1 VARVTRTIARFSIA
15 PVKSTALHHP
25 EEIRLA
31 RHGAVGDRCFYLI
44 DAEGELFGGGKLGR
58 LVQIRADVDDDAK
71 RLRLEFP
78 DGAVVEGSTEA
89 RGDAVTTDFWGRR
102 TAGAVVPG
110 PWTEALSAYAG
121 RPLRLVRPDR
131 PGDARD
137 ELPVSLLSLASAEKL
152 AADAGSER
160 PRDSRRFR
168 LLVGLDGCEPY
179 EEDTWE
185 GRRLR
190 LGTAIVKVL
199 GPIPRCV
206 VTTQGPESGDK
217 DFPTLTAIARHR
229 GRGRNGTL
237 DFGVYGTVLEPGSAR
252 VGEPAV
258 LV

>member
-1 VARVTRTIARFSIA
+1 MPTIARFSIA
-15 PVKSTALHHP
+15 PVKSMALHHP
-25 EEIRLA
+25 EEIRLE
-31 RHGAVGDRCFYLI
+31 RHGAVGDRCFYVI
-44 DAEGELFGGGKLGR
+44 DADGALVGGSKFGP
-58 LVQIRADVDDDAK
+58 LVRIRSDVDEREQ

-78 DGAVVEGSTEA
+78 DGSVVEGSTDA

-102 TAGAVVPG
+102 TSGSVVPG
-110 PWTEALSAYAG
+110 PWAQALSEYAG
-121 RPLRLVRPDR
+121 RPLRLARPDV

-152 AADAGSER
+152 SADSGSDR

-168 LLVGLDGCEPY
+168 MLVELGGCEPY

-190 LGTAIVKVL
+190 LGSALVKVL

-206 VTTQGPESGDK
+206 VTTQGPDTGEK
-217 DFPTLTAIARHR
+217 DFSTLRAIGEHR

-237 DFGVYGTVLEPGSAR
+237 DFGVYGTVLEPGTAR
-252 VGEPAV
+252 VGDAAE
-258 LV
+258 LL

>member
-1 VARVTRTIARFSIA
+1 MPTIARFSIA

-25 EEIRLA
+25 REIRLE
-31 RHGAVGDRCFYLI
+31 RYGAVGDRSFYLI
-44 DAEGELFGGGKLGR
+44 DADGGLFGGGKLGR
-58 LVQIRADVDDDAK
+58 LVKIRADVDELAK

-78 DGAVVEGSTEA
+78 DGTVVEGSTDA
-89 RGDAVTTDFWGRR
+89 RADAVTTDFWGRR
-102 TAGAVVPG
+102 TSGAVVPG
-110 PWTEALSAYAG
+110 PWAEALSEYAG

-152 AADAGSER
+152 AADAGSDR
-160 PRDSRRFR
+160 ARDSRRFR
-168 LLVGLDGCEPY
+168 MLVELGDCEPY

-190 LGTAIVKVL
+190 LGDAVVKVM

-206 VTTQGPESGDK
+206 VTTQGPETGEK
-217 DFPTLTAIARHR
+217 DFPTLSAIARHR

-237 DFGVYGTVLEPGSAR
+237 DFGVYGTILEPGVAR
-252 VGEPAV
+252 VGEPAE

>member
-1 VARVTRTIARFSIA
+1 MPTIARFSIA

-25 EEIRLA
+25 QEIRLE
-31 RHGAVGDRCFYLI
+31 RYGAVGDRSFYLI
-44 DAEGELFGGGKLGR
+44 DAGGGLFGGGKLGR
-58 LVQIRADVDDDAK
+58 LVKIRADVDEPAK

-78 DGAVVEGSTEA
+78 DGTVVEGSTDA

-102 TAGAVVPG
+102 TSGAVVPG
-110 PWTEALSAYAG
+110 PWTEALSEYAG

-152 AADAGSER
+152 AADAGSDR

-168 LLVGLDGCEPY
+168 MLVELGGCEPY

-190 LGTAIVKVL
+190 LGDAVVKVM

-206 VTTQGPESGDK
+206 VTTQGPDTGEK
-217 DFPTLTAIARHR
+217 DFPTLSAIARHR
-229 GRGRNGTL
+229 GRGRSGTL
-237 DFGVYGTVLEPGSAR
+237 DFGVYGTILEPGVAR
-252 VGEPAV
+252 VGEPAE

>member
-1 VARVTRTIARFSIA
+1 VQSVTPTIARFSIA

-25 EEIRLA
+25 EEIRLE
-31 RHGAVGDRCFYLI
+31 RYGALGDRCFFLI
-44 DAEGELFGGGKLGR
+44 DAAGELFTSAKLGKLVR
-58 LVQIRADVDDDAK
+58 IHADVDEAAK
-71 RLRLEFP
+71 RLSLTFP
-78 DGAVVEGSTEA
+78 DGTVAEGSTDT

-102 TAGAVVPG
+102 TTGCVVPG
-110 PWTEALSAYAG
+110 PWAEALSEFAG
-121 RPLRLVRPDR
+121 QALRLVRPDR

-137 ELPVSLLSLASAEKL
+137 ELPVTLLSLASAEKL
-152 AADAGSER
+152 ASDAGSER

-168 LLVGLDGCEPY
+168 MLVELDGCEPF

-185 GRRLR
+185 GRVLR
-190 LGTAIVKVL
+190 LGGALVKVM

-206 VTTQGPESGDK
+206 VTTQGQDTGDK

-237 DFGVYGTVLEPGSAR
+237 DFGVYGTVLEPGVAR
-252 VGEPAV
+252 VGEPAE